1 MKLINIFGIV
11 PLIFML
17 GCTVPADDDD
27 SAIGDDDDSAI
38 GDDDDSSMGDDDDSA
53 SAITGETRVF
63 IERDCDDMRDNDRD
77 GHTDCSDLDCNQ
89 APDCNGF

>member
-1 MKLINIFGIV
+1 MKFTNNLIV
-11 PLIFML
+11 LPLIMCL
-17 GCTVPADDDD
+17 TGYPMGCATTVTDDDD
-27 SAIGDDDDSAI
+27 SAE

-53 SAITGETRVF
+53 SAIMGETRIF
-63 IERDCDDMRDNDRD
+63 IERNCDDMRDNDRD